1 MKEKQSRLLHPATAL
16 VLAAVYLFFP
26 GEALALKDA
35 ENQGRWTEPC
45 KEGPDAE
52 VPGFLVNMGPT
63 GARGILKE
71 NSYVVKYVFA
81 KSPAKGVLEIDDE
94 VYGANGKKFS
104 SHTFGGGYHGI
115 EGPLQ
120 DLGLA
125 IEASEG
131 GDGVLKLMVKRAGKN
146 MDIDE

>member
-71 NSYVVKYVFA
+71 NSYVVKYVFS

-94 VYGANGKKFS
+94 VYGAATTGSRGHCRIWGWRSRIARAAMVFS
-104 SHTFGGGYHGI
+104 S
-115 EGPLQ
+115 
-120 DLGLA
+120 
-125 IEASEG
+125 
-131 GDGVLKLMVKRAGKN
+131 
-146 MDIDE
+146 